1 MNDLEFGPTYAT
13 SESLNIHEVNMS
25 FIENSSKDNVAFYT
39 ALFDINR
46 ENVDGRSMKHYV
58 EWLRETVSLFPG
70 IFIFHDGC
78 LTNVKLE
85 NARLIQINL
94 AELSVYRFVP
104 HVKKI
109 IKAGEMSAVGDIT
122 FKNPLYS
129 IVQYAKFELAAI
141 CRDLSNAK
149 SVLWVDA
156 GISRFL
162 VEVNAKRVCFN
173 ASILLEQEYEYR
185 FEVDCRS
192 NFLPA
197 KLKLSQSAI
206 GTCKRVFSGTSFWI
220 NSNSIDT
227 LSMKMSELLTSWE
240 SQNIWDNEQVA
251 LRNSY
256 IWRDSKLFID
266 AQIFKE
272 TGSVVRNMSDC
283 IHPYSQLGSKIAN
296 FLLNRSD

>member
-1 MNDLEFGPTYAT
+1 MTAT
-13 SESLNIHEVNMS
+13 FEKSPHC
-25 FIENSSKDNVAFYT
+25 DVAIYT

-46 ENVDGRSMKHYV
+46 ESVDGRSMESYIA
-58 EWLRETVSLFPG
+58 WLKDTVNLFPG
-70 IFIFHDGC
+70 IYVFHDGC
-78 LTNVKLE
+78 LSDIKIGKARMIQVNLE
-85 NARLIQINL
+85 
-94 AELSVYRFVP
+94 EMSVFRFAS
-104 HVKKI
+104 HVERI
-109 IKAGEMSAVGDIT
+109 IKAGEMLAIGDIT

-162 VEVNAKRVCFN
+162 VEVNAKRVYFN

-197 KLKLSQSAI
+197 KLKLSQSTI

-220 NSNSIDT
+220 NSKSIDT

-272 TGSVVRNMSDC
+272 TGSVARNMSDR
-283 IHPYSQLGSKIAN
+283 IHPYLQLGSKIAN